1 MKKYKTLTSLLLALT
16 LALTLALPAL
26 AAGGTNTGSITVEN
40 PKQGVTYLAYK
51 IFDVTYTDAATGGA
65 NKGSYQYTIDSTSP
79 WFDAVTKEDGGQR
92 VSNVP
97 GLTITKQGE
106 GQTYAVKT
114 EENSGSTGNFSAAT
128 LANTLKKYLDDN
140 KGTVSGEG
148 QAVQLAPTGDRK
160 VKATGLPLGY
170 YLVTGASDAL
180 CNLTTTTPDSEIKEK
195 NDVPFDKVVEEQSVE
210 VGQNV
215 PFKIT
220 GKVPNTTGYKT
231 YTYKISDTMSEGL
244 TFNKDVEVKIGGIKY
259 ETKGKLTYPE
269 NTNGF
274 VLEIDVMKL
283 TAGAD
288 IEVTYT
294 AKVNDK
300 AICKISENKATLVY
314 SNDPT
319 NSDSTATIDVPEKV
333 YSARIV
339 IDKYEQGNEDT
350 KLSGAKFVLK
360 NDAGQYYKLT
370 FVNGT
375 KDQIEKIEWVA
386 DQNAATEISTNDNGE
401 AMFRGL
407 KDGTYQ
413 LIEIAAP
420 EGYNLLS
427 GPVTIEV
434 DGKASLDIDNNTDAI
449 TAALTVTAKVAN
461 NNGSVIPS
469 TGGIGTTIFYVV
481 GAVLV
486 VGAGVLL
493 VTKKRMEG

>member
-1 MKKYKTLTSLLLALT
+1 M
-16 LALTLALPAL
+16 
-26 AAGGTNTGSITVEN
+26 
-40 PKQGVTYLAYK
+40 
-51 IFDVTYTDAATGGA
+51 
-65 NKGSYQYTIDSTSP
+65 
-79 WFDAVTKEDGGQR
+79 
-92 VSNVP
+92 
-97 GLTITKQGE
+97 
-106 GQTYAVKT
+106 
-114 EENSGSTGNFSAAT
+114 
-128 LANTLKKYLDDN
+128 
-140 KGTVSGEG
+140 
-148 QAVQLAPTGDRK
+148 
-160 VKATGLPLGY
+160 
-170 YLVTGASDAL
+170 
-180 CNLTTTTPDSEIKEK
+180 
-195 NDVPFDKVVEEQSVE
+195 VEEQSVE

>member
-16 LALTLALPAL
+16 LSLTLALPAL
-26 AAGGTNTGSITVEN
+26 AAEGTNTGSITVEN

-51 IFDVTYTDAATGGA
+51 IFDVKYTSATGGTD
-65 NKGSYQYTIDSTSP
+65 KGSYQYTIDNTSP
-79 WFDAVTKEDGGQR
+79 WFNAVTKEEDGQR

-97 GLTITKQGE
+97 GLTITKE
-106 GQTYAVKT
+106 GDNQTYAVKM
-114 EENSGSTGNFSAAT
+114 EGNSGSTENFSAAA

-140 KGTVSGEG
+140 KNTVSGEG
-148 QAVQLAPTGDRK
+148 QAVQLTPTGNGK
-160 VKATGLPLGY
+160 VKATNLPLGY

-244 TFNKDVEVKIGGIKY
+244 TFNKDVEVEIGGVKY
-259 ETKGKLTYPE
+259 DTTDKLTYPD
-269 NTNGF
+269 NMNGF

-283 TAGAD
+283 TAGDD

-350 KLSGAKFVLK
+350 KLSGAEFVLM
-360 NDAGQYYKLT
+360 NNEGQYYKLA
-370 FVNGT
+370 NEIGSEL
-375 KDQIEKIEWVA
+375 IEKIEWVDNQSDA
-386 DQNAATEISTNDNGE
+386 TKLTTNATGE

-407 KDGTYQ
+407 KDGTYR
-413 LIEIAAP
+413 LIETKAP
-420 EGYNLLS
+420 DGYNLLS
-427 GPVTIEV
+427 GPVTIKV
-434 DGKASLDIDNNTDAI
+434 DGKAALGNENNETAI